1 MTEKNDGTRHGI
13 FARVRFLRLFFVALF
28 LMYGV
33 RLFSIQILSGDL
45 HRAQAQDISRRTET
59 IKAQRGEIYDRSFS
73 RPLAS
78 NVETFAVS
86 IVPAEVPRGE
96 LPALFETL
104 SGIMGI
110 PAEEI
115 EARIPPRYH
124 SLFHPMEIAGNVSFA
139 VVSALAERRAS
150 LPGVV
155 WNSRSVRRYSDM
167 GSLSHVV
174 GYVGDITRDELINL
188 FNDGYQQGDTIGRTG
203 IEREYDDLLRGRHGL
218 ETRVVDARGMRVP
231 GLGSREP
238 PETGSN
244 LVLTVDSRIQTLA
257 EEALG
262 PRTGS
267 IVVLRP
273 GTGEVLA
280 MVSYPWF
287 DPNIFV
293 DGDRAAYQEL
303 VARPNNPLLNRSI
316 QSAYPPASPFKM
328 VMSVGIL
335 AENAFPSNQ
344 TVQCTGSIQFG
355 GRTWHC
361 WIHWRG
367 GAHGRVNHRGGFSQ
381 SCNVFFWTVGRDS
394 LGIDGIVRYSREL
407 GFGSA
412 TGVDLPGEVAGF
424 LPTPQWKQR
433 RFHEGW
439 FDGDTM
445 NMSIGQGWTLVTP
458 IQMANA
464 VATVVNDGKMYRPRL
479 LKEVRHPITGELL
492 ESVEPELIH
501 EMEASPRVFSEVK
514 SYMRSSITEGTA
526 RFMNSIAV
534 PIAGKTGTAEVG
546 LQDRWH
552 SWFIAF
558 GPYGSTNI
566 DEQVVVATIVESGND
581 WEWWATWATAAVM
594 QGIFTGGNFEQSV
607 RSLGLQN
614 IMLTAR

>member
-1 MTEKNDGTRHGI
+1 MAEKNDGTRQGI
-13 FARVRFLRLFFVALF
+13 FGRVRLLRLFFVALF
-28 LMYGV
+28 LVYGV

-59 IKAQRGEIYDRSFS
+59 IRAQRGEIYDRNFS

-78 NVETFAVS
+78 NVETFSVS

-96 LPALFETL
+96 LPALIETL

-115 EARIPPRYH
+115 ESRIPPMYQ

-139 VVSALAERRAS
+139 VISALAERRAS

-155 WNSRSVRRYSDM
+155 WNSRSVRRYSDI

-174 GYVGDITRDELINL
+174 GYVGDISRDELIDL
-188 FNDGYQQGDTIGRTG
+188 FNDGYQQGDIIGRSG
-203 IEREYDDLLRGRHGL
+203 IEKEYDDLLRGRHGL
-218 ETRVVDARGMRVP
+218 ETRVVDARGIRVP
-231 GLGSREP
+231 GLGSRVP

-244 LVLTVDSRIQTLA
+244 LVLTIDSRIQTLA

-262 PRTGS
+262 PRMGS
-267 IVVLRP
+267 IVVMRP

-303 VARPNNPLLNRSI
+303 VTRPNNPLLNRSI
-316 QSAYPPASPFKM
+316 QSAYPPASSFKM
-328 VMSVGIL
+328 VMTVGIL
-335 AENAFPSNQ
+335 AENAFPTNQ
-344 TVQCTGSIQFG
+344 TVLCTGSIQFG

-361 WIHWRG
+361 WRHSGHGRLNLRG
-367 GAHGRVNHRGGFSQ
+367 GLAN
-381 SCNVFFWTVGRDS
+381 SCNIFFWTMGRDH
-394 LGIDGIVRYSREL
+394 LGVDNIVRYSQEL

-412 TGVDLPGEVAGF
+412 TGVDLPGEAVGF
-424 LPTPQWKQR
+424 VPTPQWKQR

-464 VATVVNDGKMYRPRL
+464 VATVVNDGRTYKPRI
-479 LKEVRHPITGELL
+479 LKEVRHPITGELI

-501 EMEASPRVFSEVK
+501 EMAVSPGVFSEAR
-514 SYMRSSITEGTA
+514 SYMRSTITEGTA
-526 RFMNSIAV
+526 RFMNSIVV
-534 PIAGKTGTAEVG
+534 PVAGKTGTAEVG

-558 GPYGSTNI
+558 GPYGSTNPE
-566 DEQVVVATIVESGND
+566 EQVVVVTMVESAND
-581 WEWWATWATAAVM
+581 WEWWATWAAAAVL
-594 QGIFTGGNFEQSV
+594 QGVFTGYDFEQSV
-607 RSLGLQN
+607 RSLGLQG
-614 IMLTAR
+614 IMLPAR